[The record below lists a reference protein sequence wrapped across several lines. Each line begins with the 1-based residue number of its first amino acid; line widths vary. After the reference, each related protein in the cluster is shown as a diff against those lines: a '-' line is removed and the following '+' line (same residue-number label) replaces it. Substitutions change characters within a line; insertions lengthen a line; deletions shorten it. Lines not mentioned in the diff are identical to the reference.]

1 LSARRSGRST
11 VSTTAHCSS
20 FSSQR
25 PAINAFG
32 VAQSASRMTRI
43 YNSAI
48 VNADPGRVGTS
59 TRNNVLRT
67 DRKRISGFSY

>member
-11 VSTTAHCSS
+11 GSTTAHCSS

-25 PAINAFG
+25 PAIGAFG
-32 VAQSASRMTRI
+32 VAQSVSRMTRI

-48 VNADPGRVGTS
+48 VNAGPGRVGSS
-59 TRNNVLRT
+59 TRRNVLRR
-67 DRKRISGFSY
+67 DRKRTTGFSY